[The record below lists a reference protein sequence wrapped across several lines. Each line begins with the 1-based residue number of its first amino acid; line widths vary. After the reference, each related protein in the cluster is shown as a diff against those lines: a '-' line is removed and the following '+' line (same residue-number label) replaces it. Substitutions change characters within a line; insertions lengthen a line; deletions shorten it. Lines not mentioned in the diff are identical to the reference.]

1 MWNLTKQNRNR
12 PMDIENKLMV
22 DKGGRGQG
30 KEEENKPAIIVGNV
44 TTLVM
49 I

>member
-22 DKGGRGQG
+22 AKGGWGQG
-30 KEEENKPAIIVGNV
+30 KEENKPAIVVGNV